1 MKVIA
6 VLYLLLALGQI
17 GLAVFYWYCS
27 NQQAAPEARR
37 LYRVSSVT
45 YLIASSG
52 FFYGAWSAWGA
63 S

>member
-6 VLYLLLALGQI
+6 VFYLLLALFQI

-27 NQQAAPEARR
+27 NQQMTQKGRR

-45 YLIASSG
+45 YLLASSG
-52 FFYGAWSAWGA
+52 FFYGAWSAWR
-63 S
+63 SS